1 MLLSMTGYGRAFK
14 QAGEKEFSVEIK
26 SLNSKEK
33 DIRLKYPANYKE
45 KDIEIRN
52 IISEIA
58 DRGKIDLLLSVKTN
72 GAEDSMYL
80 DRPLFKKY
88 YKELTSLCEE
98 LDIEKQNLMQA
109 IVRMP
114 NVVTANDGTVDDAEW
129 TLVKATIQEALDAL
143 SKYRSDEGASLY
155 SEFKKR
161 TEIILELLGSVDGFE
176 AERIARMREKLF
188 TLLDDNLPSDKIDK
202 NRFEQ
207 ELIFYIEKFDIT
219 EEKLRLKL
227 NCNYFLDELCST
239 EKVKGRKLNF
249 ICQEI
254 GREINTLGSKANHHD
269 LQKIVVQMKD
279 ELEKIKEQLA
289 NVV

>member
-114 NVVTANDGTVDDAEW
+114 NVVTAND
-129 TLVKATIQEALDAL
+129 L
-143 SKYRSDEGASLY
+143 S
-155 SEFKKR
+155 
-161 TEIILELLGSVDGFE
+161 
-176 AERIARMREKLF
+176 
-188 TLLDDNLPSDKIDK
+188 
-202 NRFEQ
+202 
-207 ELIFYIEKFDIT
+207 LIHI
-219 EEKLRLKL
+219 
-227 NCNYFLDELCST
+227 
-239 EKVKGRKLNF
+239 
-249 ICQEI
+249 
-254 GREINTLGSKANHHD
+254 
-269 LQKIVVQMKD
+269 
-279 ELEKIKEQLA
+279 
-289 NVV
+289 